1 MDNKQRREELL
12 NVAKSAG
19 EKQRKGLVVNFDE
32 AYEAY
37 KSQGN
42 EIEVTFEG
50 ETYSFPSEPSAE
62 VMTYILR
69 RGAKMTNEMG
79 LELLRIIIGEQFL
92 DAISKSRAPFS
103 LIVETV
109 LNPIM
114 QVYGFGGA
122 RLENDGTEGNEPTP
136 ES

>member
-1 MDNKQRREELL
+1 MAQEG
-12 NVAKSAG
+12 G
-19 EKQRKGLVVNFDE
+19 EKQRKGLVVNFDQ

-37 KSQGN
+37 KAEGN

-50 ETYSFPSEPSAE
+50 RTFSFPSEPSAE

-69 RGAKMTNEMG
+69 NGAKMTNEMG
-79 LELLRIIIGEQFL
+79 LDLLRIIIGEEFL
-92 DAISKSRAPFS
+92 EAISKSKAPFS

-122 RLENDGTEGNEPTP
+122 RHEPDGTEGNEATP